1 MLSTPV
7 LVAVLAVVALLG
19 LVVGVDLAYSVVQQ
33 RRLRRGRG
41 AGGISSSGKVTH
53 RGITS
58 SFAWFAARTVGGAG
72 NAPEKDQ
79 RR

>member
-41 AGGISSSGKVTH
+41 ISSSGKVTH

-58 SFAWFAARTVGGAG
+58 SFASFAARTVGGAG